1 MVDLNELSINLR
13 ALRKIDD
20 NIREILF
27 TAGQVAIYYFN
38 SDDDTGKWQR
48 KEIEGALFFVRRSVQ
63 PEHAFVVINKLSTI
77 NLVQKIT
84 KDFETNIQPPYL
96 MFKNTE
102 DEIYCIWFYDQN
114 NCTLLNSKI
123 EEIISEL
130 KKTPF
135 PSIGQANGSGSGSG
149 QTNSDLL
156 KMMLLNSHKSE
167 QSDSKA
173 GQSVP
178 ATATVNQ
185 MIKPVPQRRS
195 VNLNDL
201 FESHLNISSN
211 SENHNDVSIHS
222 VKNDQDQLYAL
233 KKNEERIGG
242 DITTQNSHTI
252 HHTSER
258 SINSPAVQPLHS
270 TAKQVE
276 GKDFSMKP
284 TLEQLQLIQQQN
296 AKQQKAKIQ
305 MNSSMYEFP
314 LKQLKNIQSVEGDSE
329 SRQQQAMYLSM
340 EQLKKTMIYLL
351 QNDADFLH
359 SIHTAYVT
367 AIKK

>member
-135 PSIGQANGSGSGSG
+135 PSIGQANGSGSGVDKPIPIS
-149 QTNSDLL
+149 
-156 KMMLLNSHKSE
+156 
-167 QSDSKA
+167 